1 MRSSST
7 SLLIGHGAPS
17 RKKQSEAMKR
27 HDIAKRK
34 WLSRAKA
41 RGRRENLCRG
51 NSATTLNGHD
61 CDDSVHSR
69 DIGTPCGGNPRGS
82 ISSASPALAVAGET
96 SWCHLFRLMNVIA
109 LITTVDVGFSKHTV
123 LSLVARARSI
133 ARQPGHFG
141 SCRQSGPIDQLGAVV
156 LPGRGD
162 HFQTHS
168 Q

>member
-1 MRSSST
+1 M
-7 SLLIGHGAPS
+7 P
-17 RKKQSEAMKR
+17 KQSSKPAPGQMHAQFFHQLAHWARCAFAQEAIRGYETPR
-27 HDIAKRK
+27 HRERK

-41 RGRRENLCRG
+41 HGRRENLCRG

-61 CDDSVHSR
+61 CDASVHSR

-141 SCRQSGPIDQLGAVV
+141 SCRQSG
-156 LPGRGD
+156 RRYRCCN
-162 HFQTHS
+162 
-168 Q
+168 